1 MHLRQIAAPPLD
13 TTIRPQSRQR
23 HACEGLRIR
32 IWPCTPA
39 PFAGMQHESEPTRF
53 GNPLRFNQTG
63 KGSRVKPDQL
73 DQPRP
78 SADVAVHKS
87 CRPCEI
93 LTDRAETRPERIPES
108 GARH

>member
-63 KGSRVKPDQL
+63 KCSSCAFAQTFRAFCLHFKGLLLRDAAL
-73 DQPRP
+73 GTAPREEALP
-78 SADVAVHKS
+78 FVSF
-87 CRPCEI
+87 
-93 LTDRAETRPERIPES
+93 
-108 GARH
+108 